1 MNDLKNIII
10 NIKIHMYSE
19 KKKRFMLT
27 LRGCNLTDH
36 VLSLIFKNHQFEYHK
51 FRGQISQTSGSLYH
65 KSRGRISQTSESL
78 EV

>member
-1 MNDLKNIII
+1 
-10 NIKIHMYSE
+10 
-19 KKKRFMLT
+19 MLT

-36 VLSLIFKNHQFEYHK
+36 VLSLIFRNHQFEYHK